1 MEELFLRGEDGTDL
15 RLPTT
20 EESGGD
26 TTRETEAVAKN
37 VSFAAA
43 NHDNNETEDVNNNAV
58 VVPETEDTP
67 TSLPTTASSSS
78 PPPRR
83 RLSEM
88 KSTYFD
94 FTTGRRMTATRDH
107 QSAVWKSTNKAVRLL
122 KGDAVAP
129 PCSSWQRTMRRFGM
143 ASSTTTSQTEATE
156 DSANH
161 HHNKDGTPAASV
173 RHYRIQSRATHND
186 NPNVLLDSVKG
197 ASMLSDYLRWTFH
210 TTFWHVI
217 LASFVQFLGLSVF
230 FAILI
235 YIIDTKQPECISGA
249 SRKGSNNRI
258 AFGDAYHLS
267 WTTISTVGY
276 GVISPGLA
284 STTEG
289 VTRCMGINVLMATE
303 SFVGVLFGGLTG
315 GTCVRSRVFTN
326 GVRGVFLTICFF
338 F

>member
-15 RLPTT
+15 RLPTA
-20 EESGGD
+20 EESGD
-26 TTRETEAVAKN
+26 DATRETEAVAKN
-37 VSFAAA
+37 VSFTAA
-43 NHDNNETEDVNNNAV
+43 NHDNNETEDADNHAVVV
-58 VVPETEDTP
+58 VVPETDDMS
-67 TSLPTTASSSS
+67 TSLPATTTATTTTTTSSSS

-83 RLSEM
+83 RLAEM

-94 FTTGRRMTATRDH
+94 FTTGRRMTATRDN
-107 QSAVWKSTNKAVRLL
+107 QSAVWKSTNKAVRML

-129 PCSSWQRTMRRFGM
+129 PCSRWERTLRRFGM
-143 ASSTTTSQTEATE
+143 ASSTTSSQTETTE
-156 DSANH
+156 DSAN
-161 HHNKDGTPAASV
+161 NKDGTPAASV
-173 RHYRIQSRATHND
+173 RHYRIQSRAAHND
-186 NPNVLLDSVKG
+186 NPNFLLDSVKG

-235 YIIDTKQPECISGA
+235 YIVDTQQPACISGA
-249 SRKGSNNRI
+249 SRVGRNDRI

-276 GVISPGLA
+276 GVISPSLT
-284 STTEG
+284 STAEG

-303 SFVGVLFGGLTG
+303 SFVGVLFGGVTG
-315 GTCVRSRVFTN
+315 GTCARRVSTN
-326 GVRGVFLTICFF
+326 GV
-338 F
+338 